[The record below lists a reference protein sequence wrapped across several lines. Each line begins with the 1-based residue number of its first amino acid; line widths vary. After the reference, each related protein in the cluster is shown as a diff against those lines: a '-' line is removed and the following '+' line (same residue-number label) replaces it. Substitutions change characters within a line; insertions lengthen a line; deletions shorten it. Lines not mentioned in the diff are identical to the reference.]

1 MPIGPASVVSR
12 EHFLGIRTVMHIVT
26 LAGSPSANSRSTS
39 MLDYVRQR
47 IGASNARFSSF
58 TLDDFDPAALVQGH
72 WDHPDVAALR
82 DEVLAADAV
91 VIATPVYQA
100 SFSGGLKLMLDL
112 LPQGALT
119 RKTVL
124 ALATGGSD
132 HHLLMLDYALK
143 PVLSSLGARHQLAG
157 VYASPLHIEKEM
169 DGRYRLGE
177 ELQSRLNDVIDELI
191 DAITPASA
199 EPRTRHAARLALA

>member
-1 MPIGPASVVSR
+1 MP
-12 EHFLGIRTVMHIVT
+12 IVT
-26 LAGSPSANSRSTS
+26 LAGSPSATSRSRC
-39 MLDYVRQR
+39 MLNYVKQR
-47 IGASNARFSSF
+47 IGATHGQLSSF
-58 TLDDFDPAALVQGH
+58 ALDDFDPAALVQGR
-72 WDHPDVAALR
+72 WDDPGVVALR
-82 DEVLAADAV
+82 DAVAAADAV

-112 LPQGALT
+112 LPQHALT
-119 RKTVL
+119 HKTVL

-157 VYASPLHIEKEM
+157 VYASPLHIEKTA

-177 ELQSRLNDVIDELI
+177 SVRERLDEVIDELI
-191 DAITPASA
+191 ESLAPVAKS
-199 EPRTRHAARLALA
+199 RTRDLARLALA